1 MKIIVILL
9 LLIYLISCTEDNEY
23 IPFYQDAIY
32 IMNTDGDN
40 KQKVIDVNYCKNV
53 QFIPNS
59 NKILFMTS
67 RNDGSQMK
75 QLLTV
80 NIDGSD
86 SLQISGQYLLR
97 DAQPSV
103 SEDGSKIVFWALP
116 DSRDY
121 SYDLYMTDPLGT
133 EIINLTNTEDE
144 SEKDAS
150 FINYQ
155 DHEYLLYVTYFN
167 ESETN
172 FSTISLMN
180 IETFEIDTLY
190 IEEIEEEWGFKHP
203 LYCQSYEILFVVS
216 GQVGT
221 TASSYL
227 YSYDSLYNGNSVLI
241 PTEVYGYKMDISLDF
256 HKLIFQSH
264 DIMTY
269 DILQNE
275 VNLLVGGYKFDTYL
289 DKMIFCTRS
298 QSNDGDIYSIKLDG
312 SDNTLL
318 SEDGFYPRF
327 SSNGDKIVFIG
338 RYNTNPRR
346 DLITN

>member
-1 MKIIVILL
+1 
-9 LLIYLISCTEDNEY
+9 
-23 IPFYQDAIY
+23 
-32 IMNTDGDN
+32 MNTDGDN

-86 SLQISGQYLLR
+86 SLKISGQYLLR